1 MTVKARIESVKATM
15 RDIVC
20 EAARLRGEPIVL
32 RKAYDEDNTWDV
44 EVQPN
49 GTTVYDG
56 CAKDQRGP
64 LGTVD
69 DLSMWE
75 LAMLLEVLEAKIGF

>member
-1 MTVKARIESVKATM
+1 MTLEARIESVKAAM

-20 EAARLRGEPIVL
+20 DEVRSRGEPIVL
-32 RKAYDEDNTWDV
+32 KKAYDEDNTWDI

-56 CAKDQRGP
+56 CAKDKHGP
-64 LGTVD
+64 LGTVE
-69 DLSMWE
+69 DLSLWE
-75 LAMLLEVLEAKIGF
+75 LAMLLEVLEA

>member
-1 MTVKARIESVKATM
+1 MALTARIESVKATM

-20 EAARLRGEPIVL
+20 DAARSRGEPIVM
-32 RKAYDEDNTWDV
+32 RKAYDEDSTWDV

-56 CAKDQRGP
+56 CAKDERGP
-64 LGTVD
+64 LGTVE
-69 DLSMWE
+69 DLSIWE
-75 LAMLLEVLEAKIGF
+75 LAMLLEALDA